1 MVKTVCTTVFLVA
14 FAMAVFPGA
23 TQAGIILNFDGPA
36 QDPGDPANIVS
47 SPNLV
52 DAVITIDIDG
62 AGIPSIASATSA
74 NTAITDLWNVTGTA
88 SNGFNSTVVLT
99 LTAERAGSPDVIRQR
114 FPNGIGVGGGNSGRI
129 DNGTSTSGEMIH
141 VDFDATDSA
150 LTGLQ
155 LSLVSVGMVNSNNC
169 CGEGATIPDIGIT
182 DFDNVL
188 KTIPDVGPS
197 GSSIPVTYAVP
208 SPAALLGG
216 STGRISL
223 SQPDPGIN
231 GNAGYRLASIEF
243 NVVPEPSS
251 LLLLTLAISA
261 LVLGRKSA

>member
-1 MVKTVCTTVFLVA
+1 MTVFLAA
-14 FAMAVFPGA
+14 FALAVFPGA
-23 TQAGIILNFDGPA
+23 TQAGIILNFTGPA

-47 SPNLV
+47 SPNAV

-62 AGIPSIASATSA
+62 AGVPSIASATSA
-74 NTAITDLWNVTGTA
+74 NTAITDLWTVTGTA

-155 LSLVSVGMVNSNNC
+155 LSLVSVGMVNSNNI
-169 CGEGATIPDIGIT
+169 GPTIPDIGIT
-182 DFDNVL
+182 DFDNAL
-188 KTIPDVGPS
+188 KTIPDIGPP
-197 GSSIPVTYAVP
+197 GSAIPVTYAVP

-223 SQPDPGIN
+223 SQPDPGDT